1 MSTKNLEGNAKSLS
15 NRQSILTVFTV
26 TAFLFG
32 IFWAY
37 IYHKQSLNK
46 SPAALAMP
54 SMHMDNMSKYWS
66 FPVLQASGLAGIL
79 TAYFAILLGT
89 HQSSKTKKWLGLNY
103 QAIDKLH
110 RHFSIATVVL
120 VLVHAY
126 ATLMDAMGD
135 SWKTVFFF
143 NGWANPKTGWPAAV
157 WGYNLGVF
165 GLYAILILAPTF
177 YLRRK
182 IGVQIWKFVHR
193 FIVLFYV
200 ASLWHTLIL
209 GVELGYYK
217 WLRPLVWL
225 LQLPVLYYLGNR
237 FREHAEK
244 NQSNKSGIRY
254 LTAKLLQAIFWLSII
269 AVLLIVLT
277 GNSDFIKNNFTG
289 L

>member
-1 MSTKNLEGNAKSLS
+1 
-15 NRQSILTVFTV
+15 
-26 TAFLFG
+26 
-32 IFWAY
+32 
-37 IYHKQSLNK
+37 
-46 SPAALAMP
+46 
-54 SMHMDNMSKYWS
+54 
-66 FPVLQASGLAGIL
+66 
-79 TAYFAILLGT
+79 
-89 HQSSKTKKWLGLNY
+89 
-103 QAIDKLH
+103 
-110 RHFSIATVVL
+110 
-120 VLVHAY
+120 
-126 ATLMDAMGD
+126 MDAMGD

-165 GLYAILILAPTF
+165 GLYAILILGPTF

-182 IGVQIWKFVHR
+182 LGVQIWKFVHR

-237 FREHAEK
+237 FRELAEK